1 MSCIILKH
9 EQKMQMDKQHSHR
22 SKSTHIALL
31 CCLVTVLSICC
42 QQQAE
47 ITDDTPS
54 LLQDKVDIEVLVND
68 DMGGSYVTA
77 GLAKNNSDKLYTFH
91 IKVLYYDNRDRLI
104 GTQSGLV
111 SDLYPG
117 TEQAFFILTAD
128 DWSHAARA
136 DVKIT
141 NIVSAEET
149 SITPDF
155 EFGNISV
162 YHHQHGT
169 QVLGEVINR
178 DDAQYSIG
186 ILGAVFD
193 ENGELMKANSH
204 AVRNLYP
211 GETRMFAAGVL
222 GEDTYATDGRVYLES
237 IIEVMAPQTP
247 PNITFSN
254 LRMAYNS
261 DIDRTSV
268 QCDIANHDERGYRN
282 IMLLIGVYEDGNLIR
297 VTWTS
302 MGRIGPGEIT
312 PFNQML
318 FDGNFEGQEVKIQ
331 IDSIEPDE

>member
-1 MSCIILKH
+1 
-9 EQKMQMDKQHSHR
+9 MDKQLLHR
-22 SKSTHIALL
+22 TKSFYIALL
-31 CCLVTVLSICC
+31 CCLITALSICC

-47 ITDDTPS
+47 ITDDSPS
-54 LLQDKVDIEVLVND
+54 LLLDEVNIEVLVND

-117 TEQAFFILTAD
+117 TEQAFFILTAE
-128 DWSHAARA
+128 DWSHAARV

-141 NIVSAEET
+141 NVVSAEET

-162 YHHQHGT
+162 YHHEHGM
-169 QVLGEVINR
+169 QVLGEVTNH

-204 AVRNLYP
+204 AIKNLYP

-222 GEDTYATDGRVYLES
+222 GEDTNATDGRIYLES
-237 IIEVMAPQTP
+237 IIEVKSPQIP

-254 LRMAYNS
+254 LQTTYVS
-261 DIDRTSV
+261 DGDRTNV
-268 QCDIANHDERGYRN
+268 QCDITNHDEIGYRN
-282 IMLLIGVYEDGNLIR
+282 ITLLIGAYDGDKLIR

-302 MGRIGPGEIT
+302 VMGIGPGEVI
-312 PFNQML
+312 PFDRRL
-318 FDGNFEGQEVKIQ
+318 FDGNIEGQEVKIQ

>member
-1 MSCIILKH
+1 MENRYPH
-9 EQKMQMDKQHSHR
+9 
-22 SKSTHIALL
+22 KSVHIALL
-31 CCLVTVLSICC
+31 CCLITALSICC

-47 ITDDTPS
+47 ITDDSPS
-54 LLQDKVDIEVLVND
+54 LLQDEVDIEVLVND

-77 GLAKNNSDKLYTFH
+77 GLVKNNSDKLYNFH
-91 IKVLYYDNRDRLI
+91 IKVLYYDSRDRLI

-111 SDLYPG
+111 RDLYPG
-117 TEQAFFILTAD
+117 TEQAFFILTAE

-149 SITPDF
+149 PITPDF

-162 YHHQHGT
+162 CHHEHGT
-169 QVLGEVINR
+169 QVLGEVTNQ

-204 AVRNLYP
+204 AIGNLYP

-222 GEDTYATDGRVYLES
+222 GEDTDATDGRVYLES
-237 IIEVMAPQTP
+237 IVEVMPARDS

-254 LRMAYNS
+254 LQMAYNS
-261 DIDRTSV
+261 DTDRTSV

-282 IMLLIGVYEDGNLIR
+282 IMLLIGVYEDGSLIR
-297 VTWTS
+297 VTWAS
-302 MGRIGPGEIT
+302 LGRIGPGETI

-318 FDGNFEGQEVKIQ
+318 FDGNFERQEVKIQ
-331 IDSIEPDE
+331 IDSIKPDE